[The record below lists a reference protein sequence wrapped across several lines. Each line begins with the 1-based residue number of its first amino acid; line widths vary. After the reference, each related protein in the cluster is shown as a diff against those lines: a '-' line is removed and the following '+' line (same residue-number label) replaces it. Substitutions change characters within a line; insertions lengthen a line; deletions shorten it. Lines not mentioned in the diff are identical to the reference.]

1 MRKIWLFLGA
11 LMSLGMLV
19 LFIWRSPQHSVLGS
33 AIVQKETS
41 LSEKTIRYEQRTLA
55 QSEVHIL
62 LIPSESRFLVTPALS
77 PHLNTVEE
85 FAQKH
90 RAIAQGEV
98 PKAIAI
104 INGGFFDP
112 NNQKTTSVVV
122 LQGKL
127 VADPRQNERLINNP
141 NLKPYLAKILNRS
154 EFRRYLCGQ
163 AIRYDIVLR
172 NAPPPTGCQLINA
185 LGGGPQLLPELTLE
199 QEGFVDSA
207 NSRDAL
213 GSTQPNARTAVG
225 ITGDGSIVLVM
236 VAQKPKAPKNS
247 GISLPAL
254 ADFLKSLGVQKA
266 MNLDGG
272 SSSSLYYNGKSF
284 YGKVDLDGN
293 FIKRPVK
300 SVLMV
305 QENSTSETKW
315 PFVMQN
321 GEPYFG
327 QQSQQQADLTSV

>member
-1 MRKIWLFLGA
+1 
-11 LMSLGMLV
+11 MSLGMLV

-90 RAIAQGEV
+90 RAIAQSAV

-163 AIRYDIVLR
+163 AVRYDIVLH
-172 NAPPPTGCQLINA
+172 NAPSPTGCQLIDA
-185 LGGGPQLLPELTLE
+185 LGGGPQLLPELTLK

-225 ITGDGSIVLVM
+225 ITRDGSIVLVM

-266 MNLDGG
+266 MNVDGG
-272 SSSSLYYNGKSF
+272 NSSSLYYNGKSF

-300 SVLMV
+300 SVLIV
-305 QENSTSETKW
+305 HESSTSEIK
-315 PFVMQN
+315 
-321 GEPYFG
+321 
-327 QQSQQQADLTSV
+327 